1 MAKKTALESL
11 DSLIAEFET
20 SPFAN
25 PCGNEFCTCGATCTC
40 GPGCKCGVPAP
51 PVPAPKAG
59 EKAKKEK
66 KAAAPPVSAEDLDI
80 NAIDL
85 RVGMYMSCIGL
96 VYVLF
101 MSYILYND
109 KASFGRFLNTRL
121 PTSSIAKR

>member
-25 PCGNEFCTCGATCTC
+25 PC
-40 GPGCKCGVPAP
+40 VPAP